1 MMKRSLLLVVSIVG
15 ICTMFISA
23 GIYAGTEVPDVIRL
37 ENKAYKKHKKGI
49 VLFNH
54 KKHQEDYAK
63 KEPDLYKS
71 GCGECHHDEK
81 NKPLS
86 SLKAGDPVQN
96 CIECHK
102 KLGEMPKKA
111 KKAMRKKK
119 LSKKERRSKK
129 LEYHGEAFHYNC
141 KDCHRKFNKKHKLK
155 SKDKG
160 YAPNTCKSCHPKK
173 KK

>member
-1 MMKRSLLLVVSIVG
+1 MMKRFSLLIVLIMG
-15 ICTMFISA
+15 VGALMIPA
-23 GIYAGTEVPDVIRL
+23 GLYAGTEVPDVIKL

-63 KEPDLYKS
+63 KEPDLYKT
-71 GCGECHHDEK
+71 GCGECHHDEN

-86 SLKAGDPVQN
+86 GLKVGDPVKG

-102 KLGEMPKKA
+102 EPGEMPAKV
-111 KKAMRKKK
+111 KKAMRRKK
-119 LSKKERRSKK
+119 LSRKEQKSKK
-129 LEYHGEAFHYNC
+129 LVYHAEALHYNC
-141 KDCHRKFNKKHKLK
+141 KDCHRKYNKKHKLR

-160 YAPNTCKSCHPKK
+160 YAPNTCASCHPKK